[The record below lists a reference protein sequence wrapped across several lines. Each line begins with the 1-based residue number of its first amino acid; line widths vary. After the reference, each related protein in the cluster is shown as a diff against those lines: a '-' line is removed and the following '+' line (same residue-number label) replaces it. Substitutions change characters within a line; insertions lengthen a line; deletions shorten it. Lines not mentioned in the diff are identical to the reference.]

1 MGASDLYAFEN
12 CHDIDPNVTMNNA
25 LVLPFYSNKYN
36 YYSLYYIP
44 VFSLAKSPQIIMHI
58 SAQTK

>member
-1 MGASDLYAFEN
+1 MRKAKVERI
-12 CHDIDPNVTMNNA
+12 IDVGN
-25 LVLPFYSNKYN
+25 SC

-44 VFSLAKSPQIIMHI
+44 VFSLVKSLQIIMRI